1 MDTSSA
7 PAASA
12 KPVAADGIK
21 NLDNRQL
28 EGLKFL
34 GEIGA
39 RLAEGWQPEFAQPLT
54 HAVHNAGCL
63 YERHDLP
70 NLLEETLATLTV
82 LRNSG
87 LLAGI
92 RDNAVFIAESMHQLQ
107 ALLPP
112 VLQWSQQ
119 ISWETL
125 RQQMAAFQHV
135 VDTLQAINEFYQ
147 QNLAAGV
154 TEGLVE
160 LGGVWQ
166 QTGLDAALLDA
177 ARTLGALHRDGTF
190 KRLRDVSSLLS
201 GVMQNSDLDE
211 LTAGTIKQLEGMR
224 GLAQIPAL
232 LQMLNELAQAWQQS
246 ATEIAEPDAPKG
258 GLVGLVKLLR
268 DPVVQE
274 FLQRIIVTAQ
284 HMEHPASPAR
294 NGAVQH

>member
-7 PAASA
+7 PAATEN
-12 KPVAADGIK
+12 PAADGGIN
-21 NLDNRQL
+21 NLDSRQL
-28 EGLKFL
+28 QGLKFL

-54 HAVHNAGCL
+54 AAVHNAGSL
-63 YERHDLP
+63 YERHDIP
-70 NLLEETLATLTV
+70 GLLEETLAAMTA

-92 RDNAVFIAESMHQLQ
+92 RDNAVFIAESLHQLQ
-107 ALLPP
+107 VLLPP
-112 VLQWSQQ
+112 VLHWSQQ
-119 ISWETL
+119 IPWDTL
-125 RQQMAAFQHV
+125 RQQMAAFQAT
-135 VDTLQAINEFYQ
+135 VDKFQAINEFYQ

-154 TEGLVE
+154 TEGLAE
-160 LGGVWQ
+160 LGAVWQ

-190 KRLRDVSSLLS
+190 KRLRDASSLLS
-201 GVMQNSDLDE
+201 DVTQNSDLDA
-211 LTAGTIKQLEGMR
+211 LTAGAIKELEGMR
-224 GLAQIPAL
+224 SLAQIPAL
-232 LQMLNELAQAWQQS
+232 LKMLNELAQAWQQS
-246 ATEIAEPDAPKG
+246 ATEITEPEAPKG

-284 HMEHPASPAR
+284 HMEHPAPSDR
-294 NGAVQH
+294 KGTVRH